1 MAAVII
7 TQKDV
12 NRLAKELLKE
22 IFDFLHDEYILSTF
36 EEMKEEKNK
45 FLRGLVLGKFRSV
58 NFTTKQ
64 KGNTW
69 GTEYEKF
76 DESKFEDELK
86 SIKEEIENGSLN
98 INLIFN
104 VLNSLDL
111 DMEIHE
117 DLFYKNEAFLNIF
130 NVFDSDYSYLKD

>member
-1 MAAVII
+1 M
-7 TQKDV
+7 
-12 NRLAKELLKE
+12 
-22 IFDFLHDEYILSTF
+22 
-36 EEMKEEKNK
+36 
-45 FLRGLVLGKFRSV
+45 GKFRSV

-69 GTEYEKF
+69 GIEYEKF

-117 DLFYKNEAFLNIF
+117 DLFFKVEGFKNIF